1 MKASIP
7 FRIVSN
13 FLFSK
18 ANRELLIFLFFFAIA
33 GIFWLLMTLNESY
46 EQEIRIPIRYT
57 NVPRIAVLTSP
68 ETDTIRVTIRDK
80 GITLLTYLYGDAFKT
95 IDIDFNSHIRQNGR
109 GEVLASELSKK
120 VALQLGASSKL
131 ISTKPDRLT
140 FYYNFG
146 EKKRV
151 SVKYRGTVIPED
163 PYFISSV
170 AYEPDSITIYASR
183 EKLDS
188 IGTVFTKAL
197 NYQQIRD
204 TLTVKASLTKIPG
217 VKMVPENV
225 SIQFMTDILTEE
237 SFDGIPVTCINLPP
251 GKILRMFP
259 AKVSVQFVTGI
270 KTFKTLSPTDFQ
282 IVADYEEIKENPSP
296 KCNIYLRKVPNG
308 ISKVKLNYKQ
318 LDYLIE
324 EQN

>member
-1 MKASIP
+1 
-7 FRIVSN
+7 
-13 FLFSK
+13 
-18 ANRELLIFLFFFAIA
+18 
-33 GIFWLLMTLNESY
+33 
-46 EQEIRIPIRYT
+46 
-57 NVPRIAVLTSP
+57 
-68 ETDTIRVTIRDK
+68 
-80 GITLLTYLYGDAFKT
+80 
-95 IDIDFNSHIRQNGR
+95 
-109 GEVLASELSKK
+109 
-120 VALQLGASSKL
+120 
-131 ISTKPDRLT
+131 
-140 FYYNFG
+140 
-146 EKKRV
+146 
-151 SVKYRGTVIPED
+151 
-163 PYFISSV
+163 
-170 AYEPDSITIYASR
+170 
-183 EKLDS
+183 
-188 IGTVFTKAL
+188 
-197 NYQQIRD
+197 
-204 TLTVKASLTKIPG
+204 
-217 VKMVPENV
+217 MVPENV